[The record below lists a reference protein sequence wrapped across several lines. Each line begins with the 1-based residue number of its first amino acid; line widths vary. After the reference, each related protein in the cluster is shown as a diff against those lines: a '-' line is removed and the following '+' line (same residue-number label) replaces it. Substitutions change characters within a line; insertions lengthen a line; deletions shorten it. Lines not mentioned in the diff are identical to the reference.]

1 MNLSRVFIL
10 IKNHGPLLQLLNEN
24 VWWWGPG
31 ILVSPISVG
40 DSPVSELSRISRIQT
55 LYVSWHRL
63 HRRECLMCILLILKK
78 HSLQQPTTLPVW
90 WSWTTFVTLLTS
102 NWRKQFD
109 HSFKCVLS
117 LFTDFYFKLLFKNWV
132 ALCGMVF
139 FPLETLSYSTF
150 NLSWLLV
157 SSCMIFFF

>member
-1 MNLSRVFIL
+1 MNLPSMFIL
-10 IKNHGPLLQLLNEN
+10 SKNHGPLLQLLNEN
-24 VWWWGPG
+24 VWRWGPG

-78 HSLQQPTTLPVW
+78 HFLQQPTTLPVW
-90 WSWTTFVTLLTS
+90 WSWATFVTLLTS

-109 HSFKCVLS
+109 HSDLNVC
-117 LFTDFYFKLLFKNWV
+117 FYFLLTFTLNCCLKTELLYV
-132 ALCGMVF
+132 VSCF
-139 FPLETLSYSTF
+139 FLWKHCHTPHLICLGY
-150 NLSWLLV
+150 
-157 SSCMIFFF
+157 